1 MFVEQL
7 ATPVEKK
14 MALSIAEMLEN
25 FTSEQRLIVDQLGD
39 GEYVYPA
46 RYIANDLRLSPN
58 YVLKQLRWFKK
69 IGIANYGVL
78 RAEDDHRICGSGY
91 WLNRL
96 GLDLQH
102 EIHKKWGLE
111 RQD

>member
-46 RYIANDLRLSPN
+46 
-58 YVLKQLRWFKK
+58 
-69 IGIANYGVL
+69 
-78 RAEDDHRICGSGY
+78 
-91 WLNRL
+91 
-96 GLDLQH
+96 
-102 EIHKKWGLE
+102 
-111 RQD
+111 